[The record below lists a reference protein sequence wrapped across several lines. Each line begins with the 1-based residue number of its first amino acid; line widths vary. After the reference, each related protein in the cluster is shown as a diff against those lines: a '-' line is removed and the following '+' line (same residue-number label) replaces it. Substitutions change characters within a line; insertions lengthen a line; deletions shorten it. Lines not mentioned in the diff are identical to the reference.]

1 MGKLMA
7 EDTNKRLDRIEEKLD
22 KMGDALINLA
32 RFEENIISYSKYFEE
47 KMDTYNKYRDESWER
62 MNRFSEKLDAL
73 TLQVEENSRTVA
85 VINKLFWVAIV
96 AASGAIA
103 AQIWM

>member
-32 RFEENIISYSKYFEE
+32 RFEEKIISYSKYFEE
-47 KMDTYNKYRDESWER
+47 KMDTYKFHN
-62 MNRFSEKLDAL
+62 EK
-73 TLQVEENSRTVA
+73 
-85 VINKLFWVAIV
+85 
-96 AASGAIA
+96 
-103 AQIWM
+103 